1 MLKVKGKI
9 KWDYDTAL
17 AWAVFTKNMLI
28 NNNGFSLSQLVFG
41 GTTTLPNFIN
51 NQLAAQE
58 TTIKLFKLAL
68 HVSALHTTWMA
79 FIESESSNKLKLVI
93 CKNIPPS
100 RNIYTINDDVYYK

>member
-28 NNNGFSLSQLVFG
+28 NNNGFSPSQLVFG

-51 NQLAAQE
+51 NQLPAQE
-58 TTIKLFKLAL
+58 TTTKC
-68 HVSALHTTWMA
+68 
-79 FIESESSNKLKLVI
+79 SNLLYMFPLYTPYEWLLLKV
-93 CKNIPPS
+93 NQA
-100 RNIYTINDDVYYK
+100 IN